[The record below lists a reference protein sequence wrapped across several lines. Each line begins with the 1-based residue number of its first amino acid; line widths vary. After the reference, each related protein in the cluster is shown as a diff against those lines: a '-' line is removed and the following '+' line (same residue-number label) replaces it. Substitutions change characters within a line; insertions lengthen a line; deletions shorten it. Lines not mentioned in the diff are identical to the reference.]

1 MRQGKIDGSKGGGR
15 WEQGGRGDCWEEGSR
30 LLGLLLKKHC
40 AVASN
45 KEHCFFKAM
54 VK

>member
-1 MRQGKIDGSKGGGR
+1 MLGAKEEAAGNKEAG
-15 WEQGGRGDCWEEGSR
+15 EDCWEEGSR
-30 LLGLLLKKHC
+30 LLGLLLKKRC

-45 KEHCFFKAM
+45 KEYFFKAT

>member
-1 MRQGKIDGSKGGGR
+1 MLVAEVEAAENK
-15 WEQGGRGDCWEEGSR
+15 EAAEDCWEEGSR
-30 LLGLLLKKHC
+30 LLGLLLKKRC
-40 AVASN
+40 AVASD